1 MVLEIHTVFNYIDA
15 VIFLSTLGL
24 VLGVGFY
31 VGRKENSGE
40 DYFLGGRSLP
50 WWGVAGSLFGTNVSA
65 NHIVGMLGIGYSV
78 GFAQSNYMWGAIP
91 ALLLL
96 SYIFLPLYRRK
107 KIFTLSQFLGN
118 RYGESSKLLY
128 SGILLVF
135 IAIQL
140 AAGLYIGS
148 RSLLPFWK
156 DLGWENLGYIE
167 GVLLLGIFSTAY
179 TWFGGLKAV
188 VYTDVIQSVLIL
200 LAGVLLAYLTIWH
213 PAVGGWEGLW
223 AKEALVS
230 ASEKRMDLFLPS
242 DHSSLPWT
250 GALTGLFF
258 LHIFYWGTS
267 QFIVQRT
274 LGAKSLR
281 EARVGILGDGF
292 LTLII
297 PFFTVLTGVA
307 AYHLWNQTNLV
318 SEVDPDEAFSRL
330 VSLVVPSGYG
340 FGGLILAGLLGAI
353 FSSVDSMLNSAS
365 TLFTVDFYTKAK
377 QTLLGRKFL
386 GERLE
391 DEEVVRVGR
400 MFLLFFSA
408 LTIFLALY
416 TYTPNSKGNFFLE
429 ISGQSAHFTLGLL
442 SVFLVGVFWRRSN
455 ARAAWVTILI
465 CPILSISLP
474 YFYSVLSSGI
484 PEIHIT
490 FGEKLNFL
498 HRVFIVCIFGIF
510 SQIFLSLIFSK
521 NENENK
527 AKPGFSVKIPTKT
540 IYLAVVFLFG
550 FGLLVYS
557 RIGLGIDPKTCA
569 WTSFAF
575 SGLFFL
581 GVSLHKAKRFPQ
593 KYRVRGFFR
602 NDIWAAGLLIS
613 ATLWLYFIFS

>member
-1 MVLEIHTVFNYIDA
+1 M
-15 VIFLSTLGL
+15 
-24 VLGVGFY
+24 
-31 VGRKENSGE
+31 
-40 DYFLGGRSLP
+40 
-50 WWGVAGSLFGTNVSA
+50 
-65 NHIVGMLGIGYSV
+65 
-78 GFAQSNYMWGAIP
+78 
-91 ALLLL
+91 
-96 SYIFLPLYRRK
+96 
-107 KIFTLSQFLGN
+107 
-118 RYGESSKLLY
+118 
-128 SGILLVF
+128 
-135 IAIQL
+135 
-140 AAGLYIGS
+140 YIGS

-200 LAGVLLAYLTIWH
+200 LAGVLVAYLTIWH

-292 LTLII
+292 LTLLI

-442 SVFLVGVFWRRSN
+442 SVFLVGVFWKKSN

-474 YFYSVLSSGI
+474 YLYSIFSSGI
-484 PEIHIT
+484 PEIQST

-510 SQIFLSLIFSK
+510 SQILLSLIFSK
-521 NENENK
+521 YKNEHRT
-527 AKPGFSVKIPTKT
+527 KPGFSVRIPAKT

-581 GVSLHKAKRFPQ
+581 GVSLHKAKRFP
-593 KYRVRGFFR
+593 KKHRVRGFFR